1 MARKIVHLEK
11 FPAEPENPLK
21 HVTYDLIRTGLSC
34 IRTDP
39 ANYLTSLPR
48 DYAVVR
54 NGPDLGSGEI
64 CETTVDG
71 TDFEFQRSAPISS

>member
-1 MARKIVHLEK
+1 MITIIIYYVICFALACQGIL
-11 FPAEPENPLK
+11 
-21 HVTYDLIRTGLSC
+21 C

-54 NGPDLGSGEI
+54 NGADLGSGEI

-71 TDFEFQRSAPISS
+71 TDFGFQRSAPISS